1 MARSCCGDVAYTVGK
16 NNAAAYLKTE
26 GEVSVATQHFN
37 KTADEKRNKDPSEGQ
52 RNAAAC
58 CIQ

>member
-1 MARSCCGDVAYTVGK
+1 MAYTVGK